1 MPSTPTVTVTYL
13 FDPLCGWCYAAA
25 PVLARL
31 QATPGVQV
39 VLAPTG
45 LFAGAGAR
53 PMDAQFAAY
62 AWSNDQRIAQLTGQP
77 FSPAGWP
84 SPLWRRPSPRVSWRH
99 CTPFS
104 AHGMWT
110 GATPRRPPCWP
121 MC

>member
-1 MPSTPTVTVTYL
+1 MSSTPTTTVTYL

-53 PMDAQFAAY
+53 
-62 AWSNDQRIAQLTGQP
+62 G
-77 FSPAGWP
+77 
-84 SPLWRRPSPRVSWRH
+84 PRV
-99 CTPFS
+99 
-104 AHGMWT
+104 
-110 GATPRRPPCWP
+110 
-121 MC
+121 

>member
-53 PMDAQFAAY
+53 LPLGLGSAGRILDGSAAGDPWV
-62 AWSNDQRIAQLTGQP
+62 AS
-77 FSPAGWP
+77 AGERAP
-84 SPLWRRPSPRVSWRH
+84 GVGSVSAR
-99 CTPFS
+99 
-104 AHGMWT
+104 
-110 GATPRRPPCWP
+110 
-121 MC
+121 